1 MEKTKPRPPVPGS
14 PAIPD
19 SGSGHG
25 NGGAGGAKNLW
36 QRVGYQ
42 SNRPLHLA
50 TYNARTLREDVKIE
64 ELEEEISKLKWD
76 IIGLSE
82 VRREGED
89 TEILQ
94 SGNLLYHREGDQLS
108 QGGVGFIV
116 NKSLV
121 NNIVEIGS
129 VSTRVAYLILRI
141 SKRYSMKV
149 IQVYAP
155 TSKHTDD
162 EVELAYEDVSSALR
176 KFTTHFTVVMGDFNA
191 KLGKQEGGETKVGS
205 HGFGV
210 RNHRGQML
218 ADFLEKEGLYMMN
231 SFYKKKPQRKWT
243 WISPD
248 GKTKNEID
256 FILTDKKHIFN
267 DVSVISRVKTGSD
280 HRLVRGT
287 LNINCKI
294 ERSRLMK
301 STLRPTPAQIQDPES
316 FQSELCDRLICLEN
330 CVTVDDLNNRFVETF
345 REVGSKYF
353 SSRTNRGPQ
362 KLSDG
367 TLSLIRERREMRLQS
382 SVDMVEYRRLNRQI
396 AKARRCDMRRYNC
409 KRIQDAIEQNKGSKV
424 FARDRSV
431 RQTLLTQLKT
441 DTGNTVSSVPEILGE
456 IERFYGQLYTTT
468 QNPITSG
475 AHDSRAPLT
484 RHYTE
489 DIPDVSLDEIS
500 IALKQ
505 LKNNKAPGDDGI
517 TTELLKAGGRPILIA
532 LRRLFNSVILE
543 GTSPEAWSRSV
554 VTLFFKKG
562 NKALLKNYR
571 PIALLSHVYKL
582 FSRVITNRLE
592 QRLDDFQP
600 PEQAGFRKGYSTI
613 DHIHTLR
620 QVIQKTEEYN
630 LPLCLAFVDYEKAF
644 DSIELWA
651 MLQSLQRCHIDYR
664 YIEVLRCM
672 YNAATMS
679 VRLHEHSTKP
689 IQLQRG
695 VRQGDVISP
704 KLFTCA
710 LEDVFK
716 LVEWKRLGI
725 NVNGEYISHLRFA
738 DDIVIMAETLEEL
751 GEMLTDLNDA
761 SKQVGLKM
769 NMDKTNVMSNE
780 HVSSSPVTVGGVTIE
795 VVDQYP
801 YLGQVIR
808 LGKSN
813 FDKEVAR
820 RIQLGWAAFGKLRH
834 IFTENIPQCLKTK
847 VFNQCVLPVMT
858 YGAETWC
865 FTKGLIHKLRV
876 AQRAMERAMLGVSL
890 RDRIRNE
897 EIRRRTKVTDIAKRI
912 STLKWQWAGH
922 VARRADDRWSRK
934 VLEWRPRVGKRRVGR
949 PPTRW
954 SDDLRKVAGSR
965 WMQMAGERVDVVVRA
980 SQPAGGYWAR
990 ARGYGGACAGLNAR
1004 AMLLYSGFNYTA
1016 MLVDEENDDYSF
1028 EMDPSSAIHGQ
1039 GLESLNEET
1048 DYGAE
1053 TIKSVYLGVDRTND
1067 LKDEP
1072 NDFRYISDAMPKK
1085 PFFPAPI
1092 ALRKDGVVQINGKS
1106 FLYPN
1111 APLLLYPKEVR
1122 AETIC
1127 AVGEEDERRDP
1138 QCVQVLNAERNDVIE
1153 LALVNEGFGSNDTYT
1168 FHMHGSS
1175 VQIVATWQN
1184 PARTPLSKADFL
1196 KLTNENN
1203 VVSKSANPPL
1213 KDTIVV
1219 PNKGFTIIRMR
1230 LSQPGAWMLECRS
1243 CSLYSLPTAVVV
1255 NVPQTLPKSVLDCL
1269 PKCGNYRPPDV
1280 LLH

>member
-1 MEKTKPRPPVPGS
+1 MST
-14 PAIPD
+14 
-19 SGSGHG
+19 
-25 NGGAGGAKNLW
+25 
-36 QRVGYQ
+36 
-42 SNRPLHLA
+42 
-50 TYNARTLREDVKIE
+50 TLSIRLKRASKIYH
-64 ELEEEISKLKWD
+64 
-76 IIGLSE
+76 
-82 VRREGED
+82 EGEIIVGVVVVESSAD
-89 TEILQ
+89 VRHEGLALLLEGSAALQLSNKNTGIFDAFSNNLKPINLINTAIELAPAGKIPAGVTEIPFEMPLQ
-94 SGNLLYHREGDQLS
+94 ARGPPSPGCPGLLETYH
-108 QGGVGFIV
+108 GVFV
-116 NKSLV
+116 NITYTLKC
-121 NNIVEIGS
+121 
-129 VSTRVAYLILRI
+129 
-141 SKRYSMKV
+141 SMKRSFLNK
-149 IQVYAP
+149 P
-155 TSKHTDD
+155 
-162 EVELAYEDVSSALR
+162 LN
-176 KFTTHFTVVMGDFNA
+176 TTCQFFV
-191 KLGKQEGGETKVGS
+191 Q
-205 HGFGV
+205 
-210 RNHRGQML
+210 
-218 ADFLEKEGLYMMN
+218 Y
-231 SFYKKKPQRKWT
+231 
-243 WISPD
+243 
-248 GKTKNEID
+248 
-256 FILTDKKHIFN
+256 
-267 DVSVISRVKTGSD
+267 
-280 HRLVRGT
+280 
-287 LNINCKI
+287 
-294 ERSRLMK
+294 
-301 STLRPTPAQIQDPES
+301 RP
-316 FQSELCDRLICLEN
+316 
-330 CVTVDDLNNRFVETF
+330 
-345 REVGSKYF
+345 
-353 SSRTNRGPQ
+353 
-362 KLSDG
+362 
-367 TLSLIRERREMRLQS
+367 
-382 SVDMVEYRRLNRQI
+382 I

-441 DTGNTVSSVPEILGE
+441 NTGNTVSSVPEILGE

-769 NMDKTNVMSNE
+769 NMDKTKVMSNE

-954 SDDLRKVAGSR
+954 SDDLRK
-965 WMQMAGERVDVVVRA
+965 QE
-980 SQPAGGYWAR
+980 
-990 ARGYGGACAGLNAR
+990 
-1004 AMLLYSGFNYTA
+1004 
-1016 MLVDEENDDYSF
+1016 
-1028 EMDPSSAIHGQ
+1028 
-1039 GLESLNEET
+1039 
-1048 DYGAE
+1048 
-1053 TIKSVYLGVDRTND
+1053 
-1067 LKDEP
+1067 
-1072 NDFRYISDAMPKK
+1072 
-1085 PFFPAPI
+1085 
-1092 ALRKDGVVQINGKS
+1092 
-1106 FLYPN
+1106 
-1111 APLLLYPKEVR
+1111 APLLKPVR
-1122 AETIC
+1122 CEITPATIRAGDAGAGAARNIPPFQVYAEIDSTVC
-1127 AVGEEDERRDP
+1127 ALDKPITG
-1138 QCVQVLNAERNDVIE
+1138 
-1153 LALVNEGFGSNDTYT
+1153 
-1168 FHMHGSS
+1168 
-1175 VQIVATWQN
+1175 
-1184 PARTPLSKADFL
+1184 K
-1196 KLTNENN
+1196 
-1203 VVSKSANPPL
+1203 
-1213 KDTIVV
+1213 
-1219 PNKGFTIIRMR
+1219 IRVD
-1230 LSQPGAWMLECRS
+1230 S
-1243 CSLYSLPTAVVV
+1243 CSARIKSLELQLVRVETVGGAEGYSRDATEIQNIQVGCGDTRRARDLPLHLVLPRLFTCPTTTTVYFKIEFELNIAVIFEDDHLVTE
-1255 NVPQTLPKSVLDCL
+1255 NFPI
-1269 PKCGNYRPPDV
+1269 
-1280 LLH
+1280 LLLRSK

>member
-1 MEKTKPRPPVPGS
+1 
-14 PAIPD
+14 
-19 SGSGHG
+19 
-25 NGGAGGAKNLW
+25 
-36 QRVGYQ
+36 
-42 SNRPLHLA
+42 
-50 TYNARTLREDVKIE
+50 
-64 ELEEEISKLKWD
+64 
-76 IIGLSE
+76 
-82 VRREGED
+82 
-89 TEILQ
+89 
-94 SGNLLYHREGDQLS
+94 
-108 QGGVGFIV
+108 
-116 NKSLV
+116 
-121 NNIVEIGS
+121 
-129 VSTRVAYLILRI
+129 
-141 SKRYSMKV
+141 
-149 IQVYAP
+149 
-155 TSKHTDD
+155 
-162 EVELAYEDVSSALR
+162 
-176 KFTTHFTVVMGDFNA
+176 
-191 KLGKQEGGETKVGS
+191 
-205 HGFGV
+205 
-210 RNHRGQML
+210 
-218 ADFLEKEGLYMMN
+218 
-231 SFYKKKPQRKWT
+231 
-243 WISPD
+243 
-248 GKTKNEID
+248 
-256 FILTDKKHIFN
+256 
-267 DVSVISRVKTGSD
+267 
-280 HRLVRGT
+280 
-287 LNINCKI
+287 
-294 ERSRLMK
+294 MK

-330 CVTVDDLNNRFVETF
+330 CVTVDDLNNRFVETV

-769 NMDKTNVMSNE
+769 NMDKTKVMSNE

-965 WMQMAGERVDVVVRA
+965 WMQMAGDRLGWR
-980 SQPAGGYWAR
+980 
-990 ARGYGGACAGLNAR
+990 
-1004 AMLLYSGFNYTA
+1004 
-1016 MLVDEENDDYSF
+1016 
-1028 EMDPSSAIHGQ
+1028 
-1039 GLESLNEET
+1039 SLGEA
-1048 DYGAE
+1048 Y
-1053 TIKSVYLGVDRTND
+1053 
-1067 LKDEP
+1067 
-1072 NDFRYISDAMPKK
+1072 
-1085 PFFPAPI
+1085 
-1092 ALRKDGVVQINGKS
+1092 VQQW
-1106 FLYPN
+1106 
-1111 APLLLYPKEVR
+1111 
-1122 AETIC
+1122 TT
-1127 AVGEEDERRDP
+1127 
-1138 QCVQVLNAERNDVIE
+1138 
-1153 LALVNEGFGSNDTYT
+1153 EG
-1168 FHMHGSS
+1168 
-1175 VQIVATWQN
+1175 
-1184 PARTPLSKADFL
+1184 
-1196 KLTNENN
+1196 
-1203 VVSKSANPPL
+1203 
-1213 KDTIVV
+1213 
-1219 PNKGFTIIRMR
+1219 
-1230 LSQPGAWMLECRS
+1230 
-1243 CSLYSLPTAVVV
+1243 
-1255 NVPQTLPKSVLDCL
+1255 
-1269 PKCGNYRPPDV
+1269 
-1280 LLH
+1280 

>member
-1 MEKTKPRPPVPGS
+1 MSLALLLEKYDVSTDEGLQKALHEIEKEELEVDEALSDVLGRSASLEGHLRAASQAYSRLGAVRADAEAAAGMVDRTAALARDVSAKVRQLDLARSRVAECQRRVHDLIDLQLCSAGVEAAIKAHDYETGAAHVSRFLSMDPGS
-14 PAIPD
+14 VEAARARGAPD
-19 SGSGHG
+19 PRLAMTAAANTLRDCLVKKFAEAARAEDDAAVERLFRLFPQIGQPHEGVDLLANYLATQVDTIIRRVSIVSDPTSDAAVFADALTRVLE
-25 NGGAGGAKNLW
+25 AGGAAVE
-36 QRVGYQ
+36 R
-42 SNRPLHLA
+42 
-50 TYNARTLREDVKIE
+50 ARTSIASCAPGSLPRAVKPIQPIICAGARRIFTSMRSARQLGPAPDPRRLPHPPEPRAAEPVLAELALSHSRIRLYFAFLRRK
-64 ELEEEISKLKWD
+64 
-76 IIGLSE
+76 
-82 VRREGED
+82 
-89 TEILQ
+89 TEADAAPLDEAGRAAALAAAEQ
-94 SGNLLYHREGDQLS
+94 LVAGCDLSGNLLYHREGDQLS

-176 KFTTHFTVVMGDFNA
+176 KFTTHFMVVMGDFNA

-330 CVTVDDLNNRFVETF
+330 CVTVDDLNNRFVETV

-664 YIEVLRCM
+664 YIEVLR
-672 YNAATMS
+672 
-679 VRLHEHSTKP
+679 
-689 IQLQRG
+689 
-695 VRQGDVISP
+695 
-704 KLFTCA
+704 
-710 LEDVFK
+710 
-716 LVEWKRLGI
+716 
-725 NVNGEYISHLRFA
+725 
-738 DDIVIMAETLEEL
+738 
-751 GEMLTDLNDA
+751 
-761 SKQVGLKM
+761 
-769 NMDKTNVMSNE
+769 
-780 HVSSSPVTVGGVTIE
+780 
-795 VVDQYP
+795 
-801 YLGQVIR
+801 
-808 LGKSN
+808 
-813 FDKEVAR
+813 
-820 RIQLGWAAFGKLRH
+820 
-834 IFTENIPQCLKTK
+834 
-847 VFNQCVLPVMT
+847 
-858 YGAETWC
+858 
-865 FTKGLIHKLRV
+865 
-876 AQRAMERAMLGVSL
+876 
-890 RDRIRNE
+890 
-897 EIRRRTKVTDIAKRI
+897 
-912 STLKWQWAGH
+912 
-922 VARRADDRWSRK
+922 
-934 VLEWRPRVGKRRVGR
+934 
-949 PPTRW
+949 
-954 SDDLRKVAGSR
+954 
-965 WMQMAGERVDVVVRA
+965 
-980 SQPAGGYWAR
+980 
-990 ARGYGGACAGLNAR
+990 
-1004 AMLLYSGFNYTA
+1004 
-1016 MLVDEENDDYSF
+1016 
-1028 EMDPSSAIHGQ
+1028 
-1039 GLESLNEET
+1039 
-1048 DYGAE
+1048 
-1053 TIKSVYLGVDRTND
+1053 
-1067 LKDEP
+1067 
-1072 NDFRYISDAMPKK
+1072 
-1085 PFFPAPI
+1085 
-1092 ALRKDGVVQINGKS
+1092 
-1106 FLYPN
+1106 
-1111 APLLLYPKEVR
+1111 
-1122 AETIC
+1122 
-1127 AVGEEDERRDP
+1127 
-1138 QCVQVLNAERNDVIE
+1138 
-1153 LALVNEGFGSNDTYT
+1153 
-1168 FHMHGSS
+1168 
-1175 VQIVATWQN
+1175 
-1184 PARTPLSKADFL
+1184 
-1196 KLTNENN
+1196 
-1203 VVSKSANPPL
+1203 
-1213 KDTIVV
+1213 
-1219 PNKGFTIIRMR
+1219 
-1230 LSQPGAWMLECRS
+1230 
-1243 CSLYSLPTAVVV
+1243 
-1255 NVPQTLPKSVLDCL
+1255 
-1269 PKCGNYRPPDV
+1269 
-1280 LLH
+1280 

>member
-1 MEKTKPRPPVPGS
+1 MPLWLRIVLVLAICVTVAHSHKAKTQKSIDGMHDFTSPRNPILPSNLVDETSAESSPVIAGMMPDSFGEMFNFLDGDSFGIGPMHEFVYGWQAIVNTMSMKNNVEVRKRAGLQRFALAGINGITLISHIGVTEIMINGTRSYCFGGVSRPPGRRSVICKGALYQENRFSCRVPYLRYPTPLGYRYCIDKYAS
-14 PAIPD
+14 VHSLDGTYKTAYCGRGESIPKFHYD
-19 SGSGHG
+19 YICE
-25 NGGAGGAKNLW
+25 
-36 QRVGYQ
+36 R
-42 SNRPLHLA
+42 R
-50 TYNARTLREDVKIE
+50 DVKIKRVNLTDPNE
-64 ELEEEISKLKWD
+64 RNNIKTPV
-76 IIGLSE
+76 
-82 VRREGED
+82 VRRAEYYRGPYD
-89 TEILQ
+89 ILKACPDWY
-94 SGNLLYHREGDQLS
+94 GCN
-108 QGGVGFIV
+108 
-116 NKSLV
+116 
-121 NNIVEIGS
+121 
-129 VSTRVAYLILRI
+129 LRI
-141 SKRYSMKV
+141 SPESPNQEIPPRLLQGNDTAFVGQGGKYWLSLYYTPLSTYSIYFQAHAEYPWQSHRPV
-149 IQVYAP
+149 
-155 TSKHTDD
+155 
-162 EVELAYEDVSSALR
+162 
-176 KFTTHFTVVMGDFNA
+176 TTN
-191 KLGKQEGGETKVGS
+191 
-205 HGFGV
+205 
-210 RNHRGQML
+210 N
-218 ADFLEKEGLYMMN
+218 
-231 SFYKKKPQRKWT
+231 KK
-243 WISPD
+243 
-248 GKTKNEID
+248 
-256 FILTDKKHIFN
+256 
-267 DVSVISRVKTGSD
+267 VISRVKTGSD

-330 CVTVDDLNNRFVETF
+330 CVTVDDLNNRFVETV

-424 FARDRSV
+424 FARDRPV

-769 NMDKTNVMSNE
+769 NMDKTKVMSNE

-865 FTKGLIHKLRV
+865 FTKGLIHKFRV

-934 VLEWRPRVGKRRVGR
+934 VLEWRPPCRQTACRS
-949 PPTRW
+949 PPNPGIWEQLLKANIGPDMNLHYNLNGIYNRYPAAAAVP
-954 SDDLRKVAGSR
+954 DLMRND
-965 WMQMAGERVDVVVRA
+965 GEIH
-980 SQPAGGYWAR
+980 PA
-990 ARGYGGACAGLNAR
+990 N
-1004 AMLLYSGFNYTA
+1004 F
-1016 MLVDEENDDYSF
+1016 
-1028 EMDPSSAIHGQ
+1028 
-1039 GLESLNEET
+1039 
-1048 DYGAE
+1048 
-1053 TIKSVYLGVDRTND
+1053 RTN
-1067 LKDEP
+1067 
-1072 NDFRYISDAMPKK
+1072 
-1085 PFFPAPI
+1085 
-1092 ALRKDGVVQINGKS
+1092 V
-1106 FLYPN
+1106 
-1111 APLLLYPKEVR
+1111 
-1122 AETIC
+1122 
-1127 AVGEEDERRDP
+1127 RDP
-1138 QCVQVLNAERNDVIE
+1138 A
-1153 LALVNEGFGSNDTYT
+1153 NEGIHATRLGADGPDGQPNLGPYQFGRDAQAQGN
-1168 FHMHGSS
+1168 FQQG
-1175 VQIVATWQN
+1175 QN
-1184 PARTPLSKADFL
+1184 MS
-1196 KLTNENN
+1196 
-1203 VVSKSANPPL
+1203 
-1213 KDTIVV
+1213 
-1219 PNKGFTIIRMR
+1219 
-1230 LSQPGAWMLECRS
+1230 
-1243 CSLYSLPTAVVV
+1243 
-1255 NVPQTLPKSVLDCL
+1255 
-1269 PKCGNYRPPDV
+1269 
-1280 LLH
+1280 